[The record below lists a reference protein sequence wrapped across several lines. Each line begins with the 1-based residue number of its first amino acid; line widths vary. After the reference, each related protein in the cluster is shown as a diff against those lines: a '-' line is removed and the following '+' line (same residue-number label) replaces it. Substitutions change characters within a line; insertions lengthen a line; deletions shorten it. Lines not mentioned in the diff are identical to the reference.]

1 MTLLQVAAQTM
12 AHKIQPSSPKI
23 KPSKLFESKGAKI
36 VAAAAG
42 AEAAMNEA
50 MDEEEKPGVSEWLQG
65 ARAEQAK
72 PEEPAGKTSHKSV
85 VEQYGEVAKG
95 VSLKNKKRKASSGT
109 KKSAVGA
116 SPGGKKRKKAVDE
129 MQLGVEKY

>member
-1 MTLLQVAAQTM
+1 M

-36 VAAAAG
+36 VAAAAAG
-42 AEAAMNEA
+42 AEAAKNEA

-116 SPGGKKRKKAVDE
+116 SSGGKKRKKAVDE
-129 MQLGVEKY
+129 MQLGVDKDGK